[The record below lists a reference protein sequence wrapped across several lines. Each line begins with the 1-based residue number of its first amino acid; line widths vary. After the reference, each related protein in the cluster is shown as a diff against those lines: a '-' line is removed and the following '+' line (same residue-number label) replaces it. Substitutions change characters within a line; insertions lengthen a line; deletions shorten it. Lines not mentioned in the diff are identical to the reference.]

1 MLRSVLGLVCLFFVV
16 ESSAQKQLRAT
27 RTANEKITIDGIPNE
42 ITWNSAELVSDFIQ
56 FKPSPGTASSRK
68 TEVKVLFDDQ
78 AMYIFAKC
86 FDDPNTMSHVLS
98 LRDDFNANTDNFQ
111 VILDTYDDNLNG
123 FIFGVS
129 STGVQYDAKITGN
142 ARNIELELVWS
153 SAIKHTPDGWQ
164 VELKIPYSA
173 IRFPKKDT
181 QTWGINFYRYLS
193 ATREESSWNPIKPD
207 FDNLPAQAGDLIG
220 VTGIQPPLRLALIP
234 YLSTYADRIPQGNN
248 TANWAGSFNGGMD
261 IKLGLNEAFT
271 LDVTLVPDFGQVVF
285 DNQVLNLSPFE
296 IQFNENRQFFTEG
309 TEIFSKAGLFYSRRI
324 GIQTPFGLAYTQL
337 NPNEQL
343 IESIQP
349 PQLINA
355 SKLSG
360 RTKKGLGIGLFNALT
375 GEVRSTAI
383 NVNTGQERDI
393 VSSPFTNYNV
403 LVLDQNLK
411 NNSSITLTNTNV
423 LREGYFYDANVT
435 GLNFKFNSEDN
446 RYFLSGR
453 SALSNQFDDELTTGY
468 NAGLRLG
475 KQTGNFIYNAGY
487 FEESTTYNPNDL
499 GFNTNNNKRT
509 IDATVGY
516 RLFKPFGRF
525 NQLFSSLSLSYNRLY
540 DPDSYTATY
549 LNGNIGLISRK
560 FHANGLEFN
569 SSLTESFDYFEPR
582 SNGRFF
588 IRPTWFNI
596 GYWTSS
602 NYQKRFAIDAS
613 VNYVFIGRENWHE
626 YIFGLS
632 PRVRIS
638 NRIFLIYEF
647 EQHFNLNGL
656 GYAVPFG
663 KPENPVQGILFGQRD
678 RINTTNSINF
688 RVILTNRMGITFR
701 LRHYRSAVSYDQ
713 FFTLNDEGRL
723 DEINFQG
730 TDASGNSAYNAN
742 YNAFTIDMVY
752 RWVFLPGSELNVV
765 WKNAIFS
772 TDKSVAVD
780 YFSNTGTLFE
790 NDALNSF
797 SLRFVYWLDY
807 ESLRKKS
814 KRN

>member
-1 MLRSVLGLVCLFFVV
+1 MLRNLSLCFIFLFATVSF
-16 ESSAQKQLRAT
+16 AQKELRASKC
-27 RTANEKITIDGIPNE
+27 TAEKITIDGLSNE
-42 ITWNSAELVSDFIQ
+42 IAWNSAETATDFIQ
-56 FKPSPGTASSRK
+56 FKPSPGTPSSKK
-68 TEVKVLFDDQ
+68 TEVQLLYDDQ
-78 AMYIFAKC
+78 ALYLFVKC
-86 FDDPNTMSHVLS
+86 FDNPTKMSHVLS
-98 LRDDFNANTDNFQ
+98 LRDDFNANIDNFQ
-111 VILDTYDDNLNG
+111 FILDTYDDNLNG

-129 STGVQYDAKITGN
+129 SKGVQYDAKITGN
-142 ARNIELELVWS
+142 ARNAELELVWS
-153 SAIKHTPDGWQ
+153 STVKHTPDGWQ
-164 VELKIPYSA
+164 AEIRIPYSA
-173 IRFPKKDT
+173 IRFPKKDI
-181 QTWGINFYRYLS
+181 QQWGINFYRYIS
-193 ATREESSWNPIKPD
+193 ETREESSWNPIQPD
-207 FDNLPAQAGDLIG
+207 FDNLPAQCGKAIG
-220 VTGIQPPLRLALIP
+220 IDGIQPPLRLAFIP
-234 YLSTYADRIPQGNN
+234 YLSSYAERPPSALSKPDWR
-248 TANWAGSFNGGMD
+248 GSFNGGMD
-261 IKLGLNEAFT
+261 IKWGLNEAFT
-271 LDVTLVPDFGQVVF
+271 LDLTLVPDFGQVVF

-324 GIQTPFGLAYTQL
+324 GIQAPSGIAYTQIKPYEVL
-337 NPNEQL
+337 QQATE
-343 IESIQP
+343 P
-349 PQLINA
+349 PQLLNA
-355 SKLSG
+355 TKLSG
-360 RTKKGLGIGLFNALT
+360 RTKKGLGIGVFNALT
-375 GEVRSTAI
+375 AEQQSTALDLL
-383 NVNTGQERDI
+383 TGQERSVI
-393 VSSPFTNYNV
+393 VSPFSNYNV

-411 NNSSITLTNTNV
+411 NNSSITFTNTNV
-423 LREGYFYDANVT
+423 MREGNFYDANVS

-453 SALSNQFDDELTTGY
+453 SALSNQFSEKINTGY

-499 GFNTNNNKRT
+499 GFNANNNKR
-509 IDATVGY
+509 ILDATIGY
-516 RLFKPFGRF
+516 RRFKPFGIF

-540 DPDSYTATY
+540 DPDTYTATY

-560 FHANGLEFN
+560 FHANGIEFN

-582 SNGRFF
+582 TSGRYFV
-588 IRPTWFNI
+588 RPTWFNI
-596 GYWTSS
+596 GYWTST

-613 VNYVFIGRENWHE
+613 VNYVFIGQENWKE

-632 PRVRIS
+632 PRIRIS

-663 KPENPVQGILFGQRD
+663 IPFNSVQGIIFGKRD
-678 RINTTNSINF
+678 RINTTNSINL
-688 RVILTNRMGITFR
+688 RLILTNRMGITFR

-713 FFTLNDEGRL
+713 FYLLNDEGRL
-723 DEINFQG
+723 TETDFQG
-730 TDASGNSAYNAN
+730 TDINGNSAYNAN
-742 YNAFTIDMVY
+742 YNAFTIDLVY
-752 RWVFLPGSELNVV
+752 RWVFLPGSELNIV

-772 TDKSVAVD
+772 TNKSVALD
-780 YFSNTGTLFE
+780 YFSNTSDLFE